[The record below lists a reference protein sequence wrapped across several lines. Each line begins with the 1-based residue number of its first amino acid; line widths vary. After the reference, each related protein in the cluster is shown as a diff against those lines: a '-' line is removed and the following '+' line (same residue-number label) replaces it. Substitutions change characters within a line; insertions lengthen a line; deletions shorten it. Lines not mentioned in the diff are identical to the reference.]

1 MLSRRGFLK
10 GVVTAGAGAVWP
22 AAWAWGC
29 SSSTPPPGRGAPSPT
44 TPAAATTVPT
54 GHIAPFDTVVVVM
67 LENRSF
73 DHLLGWLPGADGRQ
87 GGLSYPDRS
96 GRRHSTHDLAGNFT
110 GCGSGDPDHSWTGGQ
125 IQLAGG
131 RNDGWLLT
139 PVNRAPD
146 DTFPIGYYT
155 EASLP
160 VLAALARNYAAL
172 DGYFCSLMSETYPNR
187 IYLNAARTDR
197 DHNLD
202 PLASASEPTKLAII
216 PTIWDRLAEAG
227 ISHRYYFSD
236 VPFIGLWGLKYL
248 PIVAPFARFLAD
260 AAGGTLPNVS
270 FIDPTFNNDHDLESD
285 QHPFADVR
293 LGDTLLAAI
302 FRAVRSSPQW
312 RRTVLVITYD
322 EWGGFFDHVVPPQ
335 VIDNTDP
342 ATVDH
347 RCGVD
352 GCGGPPD
359 YRQLGFRV
367 PCVVV
372 SPFAPSGVVHGG
384 PYEHT
389 SILRM
394 IEWRWNLKPL
404 TARDANAKNLADVLD
419 FATTNTVPEGAIPAP
434 APFVAHR
441 C

>member
-1 MLSRRGFLK
+1 
-10 GVVTAGAGAVWP
+10 
-22 AAWAWGC
+22 
-29 SSSTPPPGRGAPSPT
+29 
-44 TPAAATTVPT
+44 
-54 GHIAPFDTVVVVM
+54 M

-87 GGLSYPDRS
+87 GGLSYPDRT
-96 GRRHSTHDLAGNFT
+96 GRQHPTHDLGRNFT
-110 GCGSGDPDHSWTGGQ
+110 GCGNADPDHSWAGGQ

-139 PVNRAPD
+139 PSTRSIK
-146 DTFPIGYYT
+146 DTYPIGYYT
-155 EASLP
+155 EAGLP
-160 VLAALARNYAAL
+160 VLAALAQNYTAL

-197 DHNLD
+197 DHNLE
-202 PLASASEPTKLAII
+202 PLAAASEPTKLATL
-216 PTIWDRLAEAG
+216 PTIWDRLAAAG
-227 ISHRYYFSD
+227 ISHRSYFSD

-248 PIVAPFARFLAD
+248 RIAAPFSRFLAD
-260 AAGGTLPNVS
+260 AAGGSLPNVS
-270 FIDPTFNNDHDLESD
+270 FIDPTFNNDHGLESD

-293 LGDTLLAAI
+293 LGDNFLADV
-302 FRAVRSSPQW
+302 FHAVRAGPQW
-312 RRTVLVITYD
+312 PRTVLVITYD
-322 EWGGFFDHVVPPQ
+322 EWGGFFDHVAPPK
-335 VIDNTDP
+335 VLDDTDP

-367 PCVVV
+367 PCIVA
-372 SPFAPSGVVHGG
+372 SPFAPSGVAHGG

-404 TARDANAKNLADVLD
+404 TVRDANAKNLADVID
-419 FATTNTVPEGAIPAP
+419 FGKINSIAQSAIPRP
-434 APFVAHR
+434 ATFVPTR

>member
-1 MLSRRGFLK
+1 
-10 GVVTAGAGAVWP
+10 
-22 AAWAWGC
+22 
-29 SSSTPPPGRGAPSPT
+29 
-44 TPAAATTVPT
+44 
-54 GHIAPFDTVVVVM
+54 M

-87 GGLSYPDRS
+87 GGLAYPDRT
-96 GRRHSTHDLAGNFT
+96 GREHLTHDLGRNFT
-110 GCGSGDPDHSWTGGQ
+110 GCGNADPDHSWAGGQ

-139 PVNRAPD
+139 PSTRSLN
-146 DTFPIGYYT
+146 DTYPIGYYT
-155 EASLP
+155 ESGLP
-160 VLAALARNYAAL
+160 VLAALAQNYTAL
-172 DGYFCSLMSETYPNR
+172 DGYFCSIMSETYPNR

-197 DHNLD
+197 DHNLE
-202 PLASASEPTKLAII
+202 PLAAASEPTKLATI
-216 PTIWDRLAEAG
+216 PTIWDRLAEAS
-227 ISHRYYFSD
+227 ISHRTYFSD

-248 PIVAPFARFLAD
+248 RIAAPFSRFLAD
-260 AAGGTLPNVS
+260 AAAGTLPNVS

-293 LGDTLLAAI
+293 LGDNFLADV
-302 FRAVRSSPQW
+302 FHAVRSSPQW
-312 RRTVLVITYD
+312 PRTVLVITYD
-322 EWGGFFDHVVPPQ
+322 EWGGFFDHVVPPK
-335 VIDNTDP
+335 VLDDTDP

-359 YRQLGFRV
+359 YGQLGFRV
-367 PCVVV
+367 PCIVA
-372 SPFAPSGVVHGG
+372 SPFAPSGVAHGG

-404 TARDANAKNLADVLD
+404 TVRDANAKNLADVLD
-419 FATTNTVPEGAIPAP
+419 FGKVNSVAESAIPRHATFAP
-434 APFVAHR
+434 TR

>member
-1 MLSRRGFLK
+1 MAA
-10 GVVTAGAGAVWP
+10 GVSAAWP
-22 AAWAWGC
+22 AGLATGC
-29 SSSTPPPGRGAPSPT
+29 TSPARRSGDPAAFPTTVTPTTAAPSHEP
-44 TPAAATTVPT
+44 
-54 GHIAPFDTVVVVM
+54 PFDTVVVVM

-87 GGLSYPDRS
+87 GGLSYPDRA
-96 GRRHSTHDLAGNFT
+96 GRQHPTHDLGRNFT
-110 GCGSGDPDHSWTGGQ
+110 GCGSADPDHSWAGGQ
-125 IQLAGG
+125 TQLAGG

-139 PVNRAPD
+139 PSRRSID
-146 DTFPIGYYT
+146 DTYPIGYYT
-155 EASLP
+155 DTALP

-197 DHNLD
+197 DHNLE
-202 PLASASEPTKLAII
+202 PLASASEATKLATI
-216 PTIWDRLAEAG
+216 PTIWDRLAESA
-227 ISHRYYFSD
+227 ISHRYYFGD
-236 VPFIGLWGLKYL
+236 VPFIGLWGLRYL
-248 PIVAPFARFLAD
+248 RIVAPFSRFLAD

-270 FIDPTFNNDHDLESD
+270 FIDPTFNNNHGLESD

-293 LGDTLLAAI
+293 LGDKFLADI
-302 FRAVRSSPQW
+302 FHAVRTGPQW
-312 RRTVLVITYD
+312 QRTVLVITYD
-322 EWGGFFDHVVPPQ
+322 EWGGFFDHVVPPK
-335 VIDNTDP
+335 VVDDTDP

-347 RCGVD
+347 RCGID

-372 SPFAPSGVVHGG
+372 SPFAPAGVVHGG

-404 TARDANAKNLADVLD
+404 TARDANAQNLAEVLN
-419 FATTNTVPEGAIPAP
+419 FSRINSVPETVIPVP
-434 APFVAHR
+434 GPFVPTP

>member
-1 MLSRRGFLK
+1 VFSRRRFLQAAMA
-10 GVVTAGAGAVWP
+10 AGASAAWP
-22 AAWAWGC
+22 AGLAAGC
-29 SSSTPPPGRGAPSPT
+29 TSPARRFANPT
-44 TPAAATTVPT
+44 TAPTTVPAN
-54 GHIAPFDTVVVVM
+54 HAPPFDTVVVVM

-87 GGLSYPDRS
+87 GGLSFPDRA
-96 GRRHSTHDLAGNFT
+96 GRPHTTHDLGGNFT
-110 GCGSGDPDHSWTGGQ
+110 GCGNGDPDHSWAGGQ
-125 IQLAGG
+125 TQLAGG

-139 PVNRAPD
+139 PPNRALN
-146 DTFPIGYYT
+146 DTYPIGYYT
-155 EASLP
+155 ESSLP
-160 VLAALARNYAAL
+160 VLAGLARNYAAL

-197 DHNLD
+197 DHNLE
-202 PLASASEPTKLAII
+202 PISSASEPTKLATI
-216 PTIWDRLAEAG
+216 PTIWDRLAEAS
-227 ISHRYYFSD
+227 ISRRYYFSD

-248 PIVAPFARFLAD
+248 RIAAPFSRFLSD
-260 AAGGTLPNVS
+260 AGAGTLPNVS
-270 FIDPTFNNDHDLESD
+270 FIDPTFNNDHGLESD

-293 LGDTLLAAI
+293 VGDKFLSDV
-302 FRAVRSSPQW
+302 FHAVRSSPQW
-312 RRTVLVITYD
+312 PRTVLVITYD
-322 EWGGFFDHVVPPQ
+322 EWGGFFDHVVPPK
-335 VIDNTDP
+335 VLDDTDP

-367 PCVVV
+367 PCIVV

-404 TARDANAKNLADVLD
+404 TIRDANARNLADVLD
-419 FATTNTVPEGAIPAP
+419 FGRINSVPESAIPLP
-434 APFVAHR
+434 GSFVATR